1 MHEQERKNI
10 MKPPRKRRYD
20 NIIDERFSI
29 VGAGFHDAHHALRR
43 TFGERIMESNNLIEA
58 LQALKFTTG
67 YRDNGDIAAIWY
79 DGDDDETRESTL
91 QALSPYID
99 DGSFIIWQAR
109 GGRKW
114 RNEFVEG
121 RMLTSRP
128 STVWVYDQDAEEDN
142 TGEQ

>member
-1 MHEQERKNI
+1 
-10 MKPPRKRRYD
+10 MKSPRKRRYN

-29 VGAGFHDAHHALRR
+29 VGIRFHDAYHALQK
-43 TFGERIMESNNLIEA
+43 TFGERITESNNLIEA
-58 LQALKFTTG
+58 LHTLKFITG
-67 YRDNGDIAAIWY
+67 RRDNGDIAAIWY

-91 QALSPYID
+91 QALSPYIE
-99 DGSFIIWQAR
+99 DGSFITWQAV

-121 RMLTSRP
+121 KMLTSRP
-128 STVWVYDQDAEEDN
+128 STVWVYDRNTEEDN

>member
-10 MKPPRKRRYD
+10 MKSPRKRRYD

-29 VGAGFHDAHHALRR
+29 VGAGFHDAHHALLK

-58 LQALKFTTG
+58 LHALKFTTG

-99 DGSFIIWQAR
+99 DGSFIIWRAR
-109 GGRKW
+109 GGRTW

-128 STVWVYDQDAEEDN
+128 STVWVYDQDTEEDN

>member
-29 VGAGFHDAHHALRR
+29 VGAGFHDAHHALLK
-43 TFGERIMESNNLIEA
+43 TFGERIMESDDLIEA
-58 LQALKFTTG
+58 LRALKFTTG

-79 DGDDDETRESTL
+79 DGDDDETRDSTL

-99 DGSFIIWQAR
+99 DGSFIIWRAV
-109 GGRKW
+109 GGRTW
-114 RNEFVEG
+114 RTEFVEG
-121 RMLTSRP
+121 KMLTSRP
-128 STVWVYDQDAEEDN
+128 STVCVYDQDTEEDN